1 MSYVSLQDRLTEY
14 VQSRGWAFGAMSRG
28 PRKSQVTVTF
38 GRRNNYWH
46 VDAGVPFEDYRDSGP
61 DAFDDA
67 LYVATVAKL
76 DERME
81 QLVAEGKVS
90 KEREEPPPPLDM
102 ARLLGLVLEQTPH
115 RYVLRDDTVASIR
128 RWYALNPK
136 TFEGDAKWRPAA
148 EEALERLARDLK
160 LGEKQ

>member
-76 DERME
+76 DECMA
-81 QLVAEGKVS
+81 QLEAEGKVS
-90 KEREEPPPPLDM
+90 KEREVPPPSIDILD
-102 ARLLGLVLEQTPH
+102 LLGIRVGHEFVLQ
-115 RYVLRDDTVASIR
+115 DDTVASIR

-148 EEALERLARDLK
+148 EEALARLVRDLK
-160 LGEKQ
+160 LGEKR